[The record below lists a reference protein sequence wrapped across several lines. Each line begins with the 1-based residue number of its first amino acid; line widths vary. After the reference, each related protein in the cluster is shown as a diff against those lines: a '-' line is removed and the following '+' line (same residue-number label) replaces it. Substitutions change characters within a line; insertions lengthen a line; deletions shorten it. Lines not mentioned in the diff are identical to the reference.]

1 MNELQKCEL
10 EILIEVDRICNK
22 NNISYSLD
30 GGTLLGAIRHKGFIP
45 WDDDIDIMMPVND
58 YNRFLKVCEKDLGR
72 DFFLQTA
79 FNDFGGSLY
88 AKIRKNNTTAMEDW
102 TRNIK
107 MHKGVWID
115 IFPTVGYKGE
125 KYQKKCL
132 ASAAVADWLLG
143 DCYYKTNF
151 LSPNFKIRLLSK
163 ALSKIPLRWRRFT
176 AKRITRKIF
185 IDSDGCKLSY
195 NVWTASAKLGAKYL
209 YDSAIQGEYT
219 TALFEGHEFSIVKRY
234 DEYLK
239 TLYGDYMQLPPEDK
253 RTSGHNIVVLDLK
266 NDYTK
271 YEDGCIN

>member
-1 MNELQKCEL
+1 MNELQNCEL
-10 EILIEVDRICNK
+10 EILIEVDRICKK

-45 WDDDIDIMMPVND
+45 WDDDVDIMMPLKD
-58 YNRFLKVCEKDLGR
+58 YNKFLEVCKSELGS
-72 DFFLQTA
+72 DYFLQTA

-102 TRNIK
+102 TKNIK

-125 KYQKKCL
+125 KYLQKCL

-143 DCYYKTNF
+143 DCYYKDNF
-151 LSPNFKIRLLSK
+151 SSSNFKIRLLSK
-163 ALSKIPLRWRRFT
+163 F
-176 AKRITRKIF
+176 
-185 IDSDGCKLSY
+185 LSY
-195 NVWTASAKLGAKYL
+195 NVWTASAKLGAKFL
-209 YDSAIQGEYT
+209 FDSSIQGEYT
-219 TALFEGHEFSIVKRY
+219 TAKFEGYDFSITKKY

-253 RTSGHNIVVLDLK
+253 RTSGHNIIVLDLE
-266 NDYTK
+266 NNYTK
-271 YEDGCIN
+271 YENN

>member
-10 EILIEVDRICNK
+10 EILIEVDRICKK

-45 WDDDIDIMMPVND
+45 WDDDVDIMMPLKD
-58 YNRFLKVCEKDLGR
+58 YNKFLEVCKSELGS
-72 DFFLQTA
+72 DYFLQTA

-102 TRNIK
+102 TKNIK

-125 KYQKKCL
+125 KYLQKCL

-143 DCYYKTNF
+143 DCYYKDNF
-151 LSPNFKIRLLSK
+151 SSPNFKIRLLSK
-163 ALSKIPLRWRRFT
+163 FLSKIPLSFRRFI
-176 AKRITRKIF
+176 AKKVTKKIF
-185 IDSDGCKLSY
+185 VDSKGCEYSY
-195 NVWTASAKLGAKYL
+195 NVWTASAKLGAKFRF
-209 YDSAIQGEYT
+209 DSSIQGEYT
-219 TALFEGHEFSIVKRY
+219 TAKFEGYDFSITKKY

-253 RTSGHNIVVLDLK
+253 RTSGHNIIVLDLE
-266 NDYTK
+266 NNYTK
-271 YEDGCIN
+271 YENN

>member
-30 GGTLLGAIRHKGFIP
+30 GGTLLGA
-45 WDDDIDIMMPVND
+45 
-58 YNRFLKVCEKDLGR
+58 
-72 DFFLQTA
+72 
-79 FNDFGGSLY
+79 
-88 AKIRKNNTTAMEDW
+88 
-102 TRNIK
+102 
-107 MHKGVWID
+107 
-115 IFPTVGYKGE
+115 
-125 KYQKKCL
+125 
-132 ASAAVADWLLG
+132 
-143 DCYYKTNF
+143 
-151 LSPNFKIRLLSK
+151 
-163 ALSKIPLRWRRFT
+163 
-176 AKRITRKIF
+176 
-185 IDSDGCKLSY
+185 
-195 NVWTASAKLGAKYL
+195 KYL
-209 YDSAIQGEYT
+209 FDSSIQGEYT